1 MIHVDARTPDQFYDE
16 RYDSYI
22 CFLMRGSGR
31 SLATRTE
38 VFQPRVGGEGALTGK
53 RGFRS
58 FQNCHRDESGPL
70 NIYIFFLSKYQ
81 SIFWEGGVVSCLL
94 VQLYLV
100 PTYNHLVSLLA

>member
-22 CFLMRGSGR
+22 CFLMRGSRR

-38 VFQPRVGGEGALTGK
+38 VFQSRVGGEGALTGK

-58 FQNCHRDESGPL
+58 WRLIWAVKYVH
-70 NIYIFFLSKYQ
+70 FFPPIIKKK
-81 SIFWEGGVVSCLL
+81 IGGGGGGCCV
-94 VQLYLV
+94 
-100 PTYNHLVSLLA
+100 

>member
-58 FQNCHRDESGPL
+58 FQICLGDESGSLL
-70 NIYIFFLSKYQ
+70 NIYIYFFQVSKY
-81 SIFWEGGVVSCLL
+81 FFGGGGVVSCLCKFI
-94 VQLYLV
+94 
-100 PTYNHLVSLLA
+100 